1 MNKKMLACLFV
12 AAGLVAGCET
22 TNVNQLLGAGGKAF
36 NAASLSDQ
44 EVVSLSN
51 QSCQEMDSQN
61 KVAAANSKYNQRLQ
75 RLVKPLSKPLNG
87 QTPNFKVYLVKEI
100 NAWAMAN
107 GCIRVYAGLMD
118 KMNDDELRG
127 IIGHEMGHVELGHSK
142 KAMQTA
148 YAISVARDLAAAS
161 GNQVV
166 TALNQSQLGELGE
179 AFLNAQFSQSQE
191 TASDDYAFELLQSR
205 KLNTGGLV
213 TAFEKL
219 AAMDGG
225 GASSVM
231 SSHPGSKA
239 RAERMQQRINESK
252 AKYSSLDSFRLMF

>member
-1 MNKKMLACLFV
+1 MKKKTLACLFL
-12 AAGLVAGCET
+12 AAGLVAGCDT
-22 TNVNQLLGAGGKAF
+22 TNVNQLIGAGGKAF
-36 NAASLSDQ
+36 NAASLSDA
-44 EVVSLSN
+44 EVVALSN
-51 QSCQEMDSQN
+51 QSCQEMDAQN
-61 KVAAANSKYNQRLQ
+61 PVASANSKYNQRLQ
-75 RLVKPLSKPLNG
+75 RIAKPLAKPLNG
-87 QTPNFKVYLVKEI
+87 QTPNFKVYMVKDI

-161 GNQVV
+161 GNQAV

-191 TASDDYAFELLQSR
+191 TASDDYAFDLLQSR
-205 KLNTGGLV
+205 KLKTQGLV

-219 AAMDGG
+219 AALDGG
-225 GASSVM
+225 EGSVM
-231 SSHPGSKA
+231 SSHPGSKD
-239 RAERMQQRINESK
+239 RAERMRQRIAS
-252 AKYSSLDSFRLMF
+252 AK

>member
-1 MNKKMLACLFV
+1 MINKKALVCLAA
-12 AAGLVAGCET
+12 AAGLLAGCET
-22 TNVNQLLGAGGKAF
+22 TNVNQLIGVGGKAF

-44 EVVSLSN
+44 EVVALSN
-51 QSCQEMDSQN
+51 QSCQEMDAQN
-61 KVAAANSKYNQRLQ
+61 QVAAPKSKYNQRLQ
-75 RLVKPLSKPLNG
+75 RIAKPLAKPLNG
-87 QTPNFKVYLVKEI
+87 QTPNFKVYLVKDV

-118 KMNDDELRG
+118 KMSDDELRG

-161 GNQVV
+161 GNQAIS
-166 TALNQSQLGELGE
+166 ALNSSQLGELGE

-191 TASDDYAFELLQSR
+191 TDSDDYAFDLLQSR
-205 KLNTGGLV
+205 KLNTRGLV

-225 GASSVM
+225 ASSVM
-231 SSHPGSKA
+231 SSHPGSKE
-239 RAERMQQRINESK
+239 RAERMQQRIDA
-252 AKYSSLDSFRLMF
+252 AKKK

>member
-1 MNKKMLACLFV
+1 MNKKTLACLFV

-22 TNVNQLLGAGGKAF
+22 TNVNQLIGTGSKAL

-44 EVVSLSN
+44 EVITLSN
-51 QSCQEMDSQN
+51 QSCQEMDKQN
-61 KVAAANSKYNQRLQ
+61 KVAANNNKYNQRLQ
-75 RLVKPLSKPLNG
+75 RLAKPLSQPLNG
-87 QTPNFKVYLVKEI
+87 QTPNFKVYLVQDV

-161 GNQVV
+161 GNQIV
-166 TALNQSQLGELGE
+166 TSLNQSQLGELSE

-191 TASDDYAFELLQSR
+191 TAADDYAFEMLQAR
-205 KLNTGGLV
+205 KLNTKGLV

-219 AAMDGG
+219 AALDGG
-225 GASSVM
+225 EGSVM
-231 SSHPGSKA
+231 SSHPGSNA
-239 RAERMQQRINESK
+239 RAERMQKRIDE
-252 AKYSSLDSFRLMF
+252 AKTK